1 MRISDWSSDVCSSDL
16 DVAAEVRRLAGEVW
30 TKLALPGAFPAD
42 KVILEPGYA
51 GAAYGLPT
59 TAMKDAVQRTA
70 QLEGLLLDPVYSG
83 KAMAGLLGLI
93 EAGAFKSD
101 DTVVFL
107 PTGGTPPLFPSPA
120 ALERCEAGTTTEKR

>member
-1 MRISDWSSDVCSSDL
+1 MI
-16 DVAAEVRRLAGEVW
+16 RLPPRS
-30 TKLALPGAFPAD
+30 TRTDTLFPYTTLFRSCPAD

-83 KAMAGLLGLI
+83 KAMAGLMGLI
-93 EAGAFKSD
+93 EAGAFKSAD
-101 DTVVFL
+101 PVVFL
-107 PTGGTPPLFPSPA
+107 HPYRKSVEEGKSVSVRVDLGRRRILQKNSNKPT
-120 ALERCEAGTTTEKR
+120 